1 MNYKKTV
8 DNANQF
14 VVLSFGSDLTCT
26 YSLFLKNF
34 PNKGCRFL
42 KISKPL
48 WKGIPKKNSKTGK
61 REEKMKKNYQYV
73 HIYQ

>member
-34 PNKGCRFL
+34 PNKVCRFL

-48 WKGIPKKNSKTGK
+48 WKGIPKKLENWKKGG
-61 REEKMKKNYQYV
+61 ENEKNYRHV
-73 HIYQ
+73 HIY